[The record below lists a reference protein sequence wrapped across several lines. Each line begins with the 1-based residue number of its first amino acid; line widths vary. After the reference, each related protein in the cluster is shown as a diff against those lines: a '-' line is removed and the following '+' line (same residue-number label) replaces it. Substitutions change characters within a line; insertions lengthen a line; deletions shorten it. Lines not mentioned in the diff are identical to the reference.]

1 MGPGGRAQSLATL
14 LRRGKA
20 VECHRAS
27 IPRVLAND
35 NERAV
40 SPVPSSSPVFPF
52 GHGRVAR
59 IVSAFGSV
67 AQIAVLAVV
76 AYALLF
82 HLSVVRGSS
91 MVPGI
96 RDGDRILV
104 DHLSY
109 VLGDVRRGDVV
120 VLRCPID
127 PSLDYIKRVIAL
139 PGDEVRI
146 EGEDVFVNG
155 ERIEEP
161 YIAGEDGAA
170 SDRRLPLCERVE
182 RDHYFVLGDN
192 REHSSDSRE
201 FGQVSRELLRGRVD
215 FRVWPP
221 DRAGTVR

>member
-1 MGPGGRAQSLATL
+1 
-14 LRRGKA
+14 
-20 VECHRAS
+20 
-27 IPRVLAND
+27 
-35 NERAV
+35 V
-40 SPVPSSSPVFPF
+40 SPLPPSPPVFPF
-52 GHGRVAR
+52 GHGKVSRW
-59 IVSAFGSV
+59 ISAFGSV
-67 AQIAVLAVV
+67 AQVAVLAVV

-139 PGDEVRI
+139 PGDEVAI
-146 EGEDVFVNG
+146 DQGGVFVNG

-161 YIAGEDGAA
+161 YVAGSDGAGSEGTA
-170 SDRRLPLCERVE
+170 SDGPASERRLPFRERVGS
-182 RDHYFVLGDN
+182 DHYFVLGDN
-192 REHSSDSRE
+192 RDHSSDSRE
-201 FGQVSRELLRGRVD
+201 FGQVSRDLLRGRVD

-221 DRAGTVR
+221 ERAGTVR